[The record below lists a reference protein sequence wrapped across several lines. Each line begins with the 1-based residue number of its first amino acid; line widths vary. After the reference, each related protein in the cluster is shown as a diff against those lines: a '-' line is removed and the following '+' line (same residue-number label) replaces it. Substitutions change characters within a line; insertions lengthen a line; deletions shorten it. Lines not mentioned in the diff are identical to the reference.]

1 MPDFTLLAK
10 ASDLRARSEEV
21 LARAKT
27 FRNADAR
34 RKLRKIAEIYVELAE
49 RLERHAP
56 NADERRHGL
65 GAISII
71 RRQAREAPPSAS
83 EPDLAHQVLPPR

>member
-1 MPDFTLLAK
+1 MPDAQLLLRAEN
-10 ASDLRARSEEV
+10 LRARSEEV

-56 NADERRHGL
+56 NAD
-65 GAISII
+65 
-71 RRQAREAPPSAS
+71 
-83 EPDLAHQVLPPR
+83 DVDTV